1 MFLVRSIFWL
11 TVAFVIIKPGVD
23 LQRTAGEVSSQA
35 LAAGQQVIAGGI
47 EAAPCATLTCIGGKA
62 VLSAAIASV
71 PSAGVPM
78 HGSPV
83 PPVPLPR
90 PRPDRAV

>member
-23 LQRTAGEVSSQA
+23 LERTARDVSAQT
-35 LAAGQQVIAGGI
+35 LAAGQQVIAKGI
-47 EAAPCATLTCIGGKA
+47 EAAPCTTLTCAGGKA
-62 VLSAAIASV
+62 MLSAAISSV
-71 PSAGVPM
+71 APPAQ
-78 HGSPV
+78 
-83 PPVPLPR
+83 PVPLPR